1 MTSKTSLQSAQAES
15 CDFAAAW
22 EIRRRNFA
30 PEIYFHLPAIKRFET
45 EEIKN
50 NGQPMFVPVS
60 VTGSWCALNCE
71 HCRGKLLRFM
81 RSART
86 PEELMA
92 LGRGLYEKGCK
103 GLLVSGGSLA
113 NGQVPLKPFCQAMKR
128 LREECR
134 LTVAV
139 HTGLVDEELA
149 DGLAAAGVDRAMMDV
164 MGHEDTIRDVYHLE
178 ASLEDFE
185 NSLQLMTQRGLN
197 VTPHVVIGLHFGALL
212 GERIALELISR
223 HNIHSLV
230 LVVINPLAG
239 TPMEGV
245 PPPNPPEIGNVFAAA
260 RSLLPATPIVLG
272 CARPG
277 GHHKFETDSYAL
289 EAGLNGI
296 AYPAEGIVSLAT
308 EKGLKAVVSPY
319 CCSMV

>member
-1 MTSKTSLQSAQAES
+1 MTGKKSLQFAQAES

-30 PEIYFHLPAIKRFET
+30 PEIYFHVPAIKRFET
-45 EEIKN
+45 DEIKN
-50 NGQPMFVPVS
+50 SGGPMFVPVS
-60 VTGSWCALNCE
+60 VTGSSCALNCE

-81 RSART
+81 RCART
-86 PEELMA
+86 PEEL
-92 LGRGLYEKGCK
+92 LTVGRSLYEKGCK

-113 NGQVPLKPFCQAMKR
+113 NGQVPLKPFCQALKR
-128 LREECR
+128 LREDYS

-164 MGHEDTIRDVYHLE
+164 MGHSDTIRDVYHLD

-185 NSLQLMTQRGLN
+185 NSLRLMSQRGLN
-197 VTPHVVIGLHFGALL
+197 VTPHVVIGLHFGVLL
-212 GERIALELISR
+212 GEGIALELISR
-223 HNIHSLV
+223 HPVHSLV
-230 LVVINPLAG
+230 LVIINPLAG

-245 PPPNPPEIGNVFAAA
+245 SPPNPLEIGNVFAAA
-260 RSLLPATPIVLG
+260 RCLLPTTPIILG

-277 GHHKFETDSYAL
+277 GRHKFEADSYAL
-289 EAGLNGI
+289 KAGLNGI
-296 AYPAEGIVSLAT
+296 AYPAEGIVSLAAR
-308 EKGLKAVVSPY
+308 KGLKAMVSRY